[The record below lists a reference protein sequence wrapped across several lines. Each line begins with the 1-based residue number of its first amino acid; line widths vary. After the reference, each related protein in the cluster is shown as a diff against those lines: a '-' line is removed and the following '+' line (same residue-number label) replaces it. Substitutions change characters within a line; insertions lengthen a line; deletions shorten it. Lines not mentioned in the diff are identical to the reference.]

1 MSTVSKFEE
10 DAVMAQERKLIKE
23 LGTMKFSFRKL
34 LKAIELD
41 AYISFYNR

>member
-1 MSTVSKFEE
+1 MSRFEE
-10 DAVMAQERKLIKE
+10 DVVMAREKKLIKE
-23 LGTMKFSFRKL
+23 LGSMKFSFKKL